1 MKTKYPMAYLLG
13 ALVLASIGSSCKKM
27 LEIPAN
33 LPGQVITSNIF
44 ADSTGSVNGVIGIY
58 SRAFSAY
65 GPLSGYMTVY
75 PSLTSDDMTAS
86 DPFFAPLYANQQVAG
101 SPSSQV
107 GTSGAIWRGFY
118 SNTLIYQANAA
129 IAGLNA
135 STSISNSLRN
145 QLIGEC
151 EVVRALCYF
160 HLTNLYGAVPLAL
173 TTDYTVNSK
182 LPRSSSD
189 DIYVQIINDLTD
201 AVGKLSVN
209 YPSQG
214 VARPNKYTAMAL
226 LSRVYLY
233 RQQWQK
239 ADNLASTIISSGTY
253 QLEALNNVFLVSN
266 REAIWQGLTASYV
279 TYATL
284 EGQQILPSSS
294 STVPIY
300 YLRPE
305 LLNAFEPGDLRK
317 TAWTKTSTING
328 TTYYYPYKYQNRQ
341 FGQVNGRIEG
351 EVLFRFSEQYLIR
364 AEARINE
371 GDLTGAAS
379 DINVIRSRAGLP
391 NTTAQTADQLKAAVL
406 KERQTEF
413 FCEQGH
419 RWFDLKRLG
428 LLNSIIAAEKTTWPA
443 DGHAALYPV
452 PFIEMNLN
460 PGWSQNPGY

>member
-1 MKTKYPMAYLLG
+1 MKTKYLIAYLSG
-13 ALVLASIGSSCKKM
+13 ALMFASIGSSCKKM

-33 LPGQVITSNIF
+33 QPGQLIASNVF

-58 SRAFSAY
+58 IKAFSNY
-65 GPLSGYMTVY
+65 GPLSGYMTIY
-75 PSLTSDDMTAS
+75 PSLTSDDMTTS
-86 DPFFAPLYANQQVAG
+86 ETLLAPLYANQQTAG
-101 SPSSQV
+101 DPSSPA
-107 GTSGAIWRGFY
+107 GTSGIIWQGFY
-118 SNTLIYQANAA
+118 SSTLIYQTNAA

-135 STSISNSLRN
+135 STDISNSLRN
-145 QLIGEC
+145 QLVGEC
-151 EVVRALCYF
+151 EFVRALCYF

-173 TTDYTVNSK
+173 TTNYTVNNK
-182 LPRSSSD
+182 LIRSSSD
-189 DIYVQIINDLTD
+189 DVYAQIIKDLTD
-201 AVGKLSVN
+201 AIGKLSVN

-214 VARPNKYTAMAL
+214 AARPNKYAATAL

-239 ADNLASTIISSGTY
+239 ADNLATEIISSGTY
-253 QLEALNNVFLVSN
+253 QLEALNNVFLVGN
-266 REAIWQGLTASYV
+266 HEAIWQGLTASYV
-279 TYATL
+279 TYATQ
-284 EGQQILPSSS
+284 EAQQILPYSSS
-294 STVPIY
+294 IVPPY

-305 LLNAFEPGDLRK
+305 LVNAFESGDLRQ
-317 TAWTKTSTING
+317 TAWTKSNTVNG
-328 TTYYYPYKYQNRQ
+328 TTYYYPYKYQNRS

-351 EVLFRFSEQYLIR
+351 EVLFRLAELYLIR

-371 GDLTGAAS
+371 GDLAGAAS
-379 DINVIRSRAGLP
+379 DINVIRKRAGLP

-428 LLNSIIAAEKTTWPA
+428 LLNSVMSTEKTTWPT

-452 PFIEMNLN
+452 PFIEMKLN
-460 PGWSQNPGY
+460 PGWTQNPGY